1 MRRRFSISFIVAM
14 VGAALFSSLVAGYLM
29 GIRQVNPALGGAER
43 TSRINLG
50 PIHLRLTAGTMGL
63 VIIFILGALVLIAS
77 LLAILAYRRRKRI
90 DLVEKEKEETRRLA
104 NEELRASED
113 RYRMLF
119 ETMDEGFCVIEMVFD
134 ENKKPLD
141 YRFLEVNPAFA
152 KQTGLEDARGKSM
165 RDLFPDHEEYWF
177 EIYGKVVLTGEPVR
191 FENFA
196 KRLGRWFEV
205 YAAPVGG
212 AESPKVAITFNNI
225 TPRKEAEKKLR
236 EQLMR
241 LDLLQQITRVM
252 GERLDLKSIFG
263 VVIRRLEDDLP
274 VDFCCIC
281 VYDAASESMRV
292 MSVGVKGDHLAK
304 EMAFTEH
311 ASIDI
316 DKNGLSRCLQ
326 GELVYEPD
334 ISSLSLPFAQRL
346 ARGGLRSLVMVPLLV
361 EGKAFGVLLAGRNE
375 VDSLSSGDC
384 EFLRQLSEHVALA
397 AHQAELY
404 EALEKAYTDLRETQQ
419 AVMQQE
425 RLRALGQMASG
436 IAHDI
441 NNAISPVMLYT
452 ESLLENEQN
461 LSERGRN
468 SLETIARA
476 IDDVAAT
483 IARLREFY
491 RLREPQLK
499 LAPVQLNDLIQQ
511 VLDLTRARWSDIPQ
525 QRGIVIQT
533 HTDLAPKLPKIM
545 AAEGEIREALTNLV
559 FNAVD
564 AMPDGGTLTLRTRII
579 GELDPEGQRRTH
591 NVQVEIC
598 DTGVGMDEET
608 RRRCLEPFFTTKG
621 ERGTGLGL
629 AMVYGVLE
637 RHSAEAEID
646 SNPGQGTTVR
656 LIFSVPD
663 TTATSSD
670 TQTTT
675 MSLLPQRILIVDDDP
690 LVLNSLRDTLAADG
704 HFVVGANGGQ
714 EGIDTFRMAHDS
726 SEPFRVVITDLG
738 MPYIDGRQVAGAIKK
753 ISPATPV
760 ILFTGWGQRLVADG
774 DIPHHVD
781 RVLSKPPKLSQLREV
796 LANVCSL

>member
-1 MRRRFSISFIVAM
+1 M

>member
-1 MRRRFSISFIVAM
+1 
-14 VGAALFSSLVAGYLM
+14 
-29 GIRQVNPALGGAER
+29 
-43 TSRINLG
+43 
-50 PIHLRLTAGTMGL
+50 
-63 VIIFILGALVLIAS
+63 
-77 LLAILAYRRRKRI
+77 
-90 DLVEKEKEETRRLA
+90 
-104 NEELRASED
+104 
-113 RYRMLF
+113 
-119 ETMDEGFCVIEMVFD
+119 
-134 ENKKPLD
+134 
-141 YRFLEVNPAFA
+141 
-152 KQTGLEDARGKSM
+152 M